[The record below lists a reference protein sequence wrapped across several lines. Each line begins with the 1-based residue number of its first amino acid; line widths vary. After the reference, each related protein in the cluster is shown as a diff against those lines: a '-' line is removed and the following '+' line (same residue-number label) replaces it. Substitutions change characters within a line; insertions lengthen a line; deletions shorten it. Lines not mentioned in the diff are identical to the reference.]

1 MRKAAEEMERSSW
14 ILLIL
19 IKDINVII
27 LSDEMWV

>member
-27 LSDEMWV
+27 LSDEMWA